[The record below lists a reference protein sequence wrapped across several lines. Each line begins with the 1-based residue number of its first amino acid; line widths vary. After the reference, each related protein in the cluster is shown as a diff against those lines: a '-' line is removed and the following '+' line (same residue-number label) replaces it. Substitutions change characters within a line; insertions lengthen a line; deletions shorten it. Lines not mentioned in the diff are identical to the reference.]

1 VDGETHHLDV
11 KIMGR
16 EYRVACLP
24 EEREALLAAVDLV
37 DGRMRDIAQRTRNTI
52 AERVAVMAAL
62 NIAHEHLSAPRA
74 LPGEA
79 ITAGDDSLASCEA
92 KRRIDAMGARLDTV
106 LGPQSQLDL

>member
-1 VDGETHHLDV
+1 MEVEAHFLDV

-16 EYRVACLP
+16 EYRVACTP
-24 EEREALLAAVDLV
+24 DERDALLSAVEMV

-62 NIAHEHLSAPRA
+62 NIAHEHLSAPRTSLEP
-74 LPGEA
+74 LPAPE
-79 ITAGDDSLASCEA
+79 DSLASSEA
-92 KRRIDAMGARLDTV
+92 KRRIDAMGARLDSV